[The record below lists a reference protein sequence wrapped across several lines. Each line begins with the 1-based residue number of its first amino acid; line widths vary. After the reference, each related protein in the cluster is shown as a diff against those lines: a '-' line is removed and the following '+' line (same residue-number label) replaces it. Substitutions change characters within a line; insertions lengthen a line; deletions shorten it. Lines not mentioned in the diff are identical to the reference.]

1 MSRVSDSPERRPK
14 RGASLWI
21 RRIAVAAL
29 LLAAGVEVL
38 WIVAARMALTGGALR
53 SVLNAHPEEL
63 FADWKSAVSWIPGRI
78 RLEGFSIRGQD
89 DQDQWHGEAEHADL
103 EVRLGPLLRKEIE
116 GTKVHLR
123 GVVFRLRPRLDF
135 VEAGSVDPVR
145 LPEIPGYENPP
156 QVAPPKSAAS
166 GPDSGSHW
174 ALRLTD
180 IRVDDL
186 REVWVNELRL
196 RGGGLVRGRMD
207 YELGGPFEVELFELS
222 IPSAEIGRG
231 ESVAATRMAVS
242 AAGTLGPLRFSECK
256 GAEYFRRTSLRLG
269 LKGRV
274 ETGEILSR
282 HLGRT
287 DSLELQGSG
296 ELEAEFVVRKGVLQ
310 ESSRV
315 ELLSPALTVRLGD
328 VLVRGDSEVR
338 VAVSSGVGESRPVST
353 LSAAVKRLRVRHR
366 DLEAGAEEFG
376 DLKLRAIAHDPEVPD
391 GFKEVEVDLQV
402 GPMRLP
408 DARILNGFI
417 PTQTAGVFLGGAFE
431 VSAQYARAREG
442 TGEGILRLGGRDL
455 DFKLGTR
462 DYRGIVGVDAAFRL
476 ATNGLVTLDPSAV
489 WATNVQV
496 SGIRARQA
504 DGWHARLEVER
515 GTLSTSGP
523 TDLGVDLRL
532 QLLDTR
538 PLIALLREDEE
549 SPRWVRLMPTLKNLA
564 GSAKVRLASTNLV
577 IRDLHLRGSAT
588 EVMAQLILREGVPD
602 GIAYARYGL
611 VAVGL
616 DFRGGESDWT
626 MLGAKRKYRRALADL
641 QLEGA
646 LAPDEA
652 EVQDVP
658 EGSGGREGRERAVPA
673 P

>member
-1 MSRVSDSPERRPK
+1 
-14 RGASLWI
+14 
-21 RRIAVAAL
+21 
-29 LLAAGVEVL
+29 
-38 WIVAARMALTGGALR
+38 
-53 SVLNAHPEEL
+53 
-63 FADWKSAVSWIPGRI
+63 
-78 RLEGFSIRGQD
+78 
-89 DQDQWHGEAEHADL
+89 
-103 EVRLGPLLRKEIE
+103 
-116 GTKVHLR
+116 
-123 GVVFRLRPRLDF
+123 
-135 VEAGSVDPVR
+135 
-145 LPEIPGYENPP
+145 
-156 QVAPPKSAAS
+156 
-166 GPDSGSHW
+166 
-174 ALRLTD
+174 
-180 IRVDDL
+180 
-186 REVWVNELRL
+186 
-196 RGGGLVRGRMD
+196 
-207 YELGGPFEVELFELS
+207 
-222 IPSAEIGRG
+222 
-231 ESVAATRMAVS
+231 
-242 AAGTLGPLRFSECK
+242 
-256 GAEYFRRTSLRLG
+256 
-269 LKGRV
+269 
-274 ETGEILSR
+274 
-282 HLGRT
+282 
-287 DSLELQGSG
+287 
-296 ELEAEFVVRKGVLQ
+296 
-310 ESSRV
+310 
-315 ELLSPALTVRLGD
+315 
-328 VLVRGDSEVR
+328 
-338 VAVSSGVGESRPVST
+338 VST

>member
-1 MSRVSDSPERRPK
+1 VSDPQLRRTK

-21 RRIAVAAL
+21 RRCAIAGL
-29 LLAAGVEVL
+29 LLVAGLEVL
-38 WIVAARMALTGGALR
+38 WIVTARLALTGGALR
-53 SVLNAHPEEL
+53 SALNAHPEEL
-63 FADWKSAVSWIPGRI
+63 VADWKSGVSWVPGRI

-89 DQDQWHGEAEHADL
+89 DRDQWYGEADHADL
-103 EVRLGPLLRKEIE
+103 EVRLWPLLRKEIA

-123 GVVFRLRPRLDF
+123 GVVFRLRPRLD
-135 VEAGSVDPVR
+135 VVAAGTVDPAQ

-156 QVAPPKSAAS
+156 KIAPSKSTES
-166 GPDSGSHW
+166 GSDSGSHW
-174 ALRLTD
+174 AIRLTD

-186 REVWVNELRL
+186 REVWVNEMRL
-196 RGGGLVRGRMD
+196 RGAGLVRGRMD
-207 YELGGPFEVELFELS
+207 YELRGPFEVELFELS

-231 ESVAATRMAVS
+231 QTVAATRMAVS
-242 AAGTLGPLRFSECK
+242 ASGNLGPLRFSECK

-274 ETGEILSR
+274 ETGEILNR

-296 ELEAEFVVRKGVLQ
+296 ELEAELLVGKGVLL
-310 ESSRV
+310 EPSRV
-315 ELLSPALTVRLGD
+315 ELLSPKLTVRLGD
-328 VLVRGDSEVR
+328 VLVKGDSEVR
-338 VAVSSGVGESRPVST
+338 VAVRSGEGEAGPVST

-366 DLEAGAEEFG
+366 EMEAGAEEFG
-376 DLKLRAIAHDPEVPD
+376 DLKLRAIAHDPELTD
-391 GFKEVEVDLQV
+391 GFKDVEVDLQV

-431 VSAQYARAREG
+431 VAAEYARAREG
-442 TGEGILRLGGRDL
+442 TGTGTMRLGGRDL
-455 DFKLGTR
+455 DFQLGKR
-462 DYRGIVGVDAAFRL
+462 EYRGIVGVDTAFRL
-476 ATNGLVTLDPSAV
+476 ATNGLVTLEPSAV

-496 SGIRARQA
+496 SGIKARQA
-504 DGWHARLEVER
+504 DGWHARVEVER
-515 GTLSTSGP
+515 GTVSTAGP
-523 TDLGVDLRL
+523 TDLGFDLRL

-538 PLIALLREDEE
+538 PLIALLREDED

-564 GSAKVRLASTNLV
+564 GSAKVRVATTNLV

-588 EVMAQLILREGVPD
+588 EVMAQLILRDGVPD

-641 QLEGA
+641 QLDGA
-646 LAPDEA
+646 LAPDES
-652 EVQDVP
+652 ETPD
-658 EGSGGREGRERAVPA
+658 GSGESTGREGQEPGVPA
-673 P
+673 R